1 MRKVWHV
8 ALGIAVATGGCSQ
21 GSARIAAP
29 NIDPESAADAAL
41 ELYDADSDGSLSKVE
56 LSACPAVLANLSI
69 YDQNGDGLVSRDEF
83 VARLNELYGKRV
95 GLSQMA
101 SQVSLQGRPLADAV
115 VVFEPEPYLGDEI
128 MAADGKT
135 DSNGSAPMS
144 IAPEFIPENLRQR
157 HMRLSSSGTYRVRS
171 THPTVNLPAKYNVS
185 TTLGYES
192 QFGSPVAKFELSA
205 K

>member
-1 MRKVWHV
+1 MKKVWHLLFGF
-8 ALGIAVATGGCSQ
+8 AMTAAGCSQ
-21 GSARIAAP
+21 GPARIAAP

-41 ELYDADSDGSLSKVE
+41 ELYDADGDGSLSKDE
-56 LSACPAVLANLSI
+56 LAKCPAVLVNLSV
-69 YDQNGDGLVSRDEF
+69 YDPNGDGLVSRDEF
-83 VARLNELYGKRV
+83 VARLTEMYGNRV
-95 GLSQMA
+95 GLTQVA
-101 SQVSLQGRPLADAV
+101 SQVSLQGRPLVDAV
-115 VVFEPEPYLGDEI
+115 VVFEPEPYLGEEI

-157 HMRLSSSGTYRVRS
+157 HKRLSNIGTYTVRI
-171 THPTVNLPAKYNVS
+171 THPTVNLPEKYNVN

-192 QFGSPVAKFELSA
+192 QLGSPVAKFDLST